1 MRSNDLVHPNA
12 TDHTVGPWYVVA
24 KDQKRNIVYVS
35 NKYDDEDFAIAR
47 CEFEVEDVRWISG
60 EPPVKIKDG
69 DGPDRSWDDMRMD
82 MKIRHG
88 PRVVTGT
95 LSLKSDGSTGNIR
108 LDEKDG
114 GLAPGQYV
122 VFYRTGTYECLGA
135 GIISERHWA
144 TFLQNYEE
152 VVHLNE

>member
-1 MRSNDLVHPNA
+1 M
-12 TDHTVGPWYVVA
+12 A

-47 CEFEVEDVRWISG
+47 CQFEVEDVRWISG
-60 EPPVKIKDG
+60 EAPMEIKDG
-69 DGPDRSWDDMRMD
+69 GGGNGPDVSWNDMRID
-82 MKIRHG
+82 LKIRHG
-88 PRVVTGT
+88 PRVVKGT
-95 LSLKSDGSTGNIR
+95 LSLKSNGTMGNIR

-122 VFYRTGTYECLGA
+122 VFYRTDTHECLGA
-135 GIISERHWA
+135 GVISERHWA

-152 VVHLNE
+152 VVTS